1 MGLKTKGTRV
11 TIEAMRGHSNLSRL
25 DDEKPDNKET
35 NTPLERDLLEAR
47 TVLVSGSIDDK
58 LCASVVA
65 RLLILEN
72 RDPDAPVT
80 VYINSPGGSADS
92 GFAMYDMLRFIKC
105 PIRTVVNGLCAS
117 AAVLVFLAADEGGR
131 LTLPGSRFLLHQPST
146 MGHGTASD
154 LRITSEQIVKLRESY
169 NQIVADATGR
179 PLEKVLDD
187 VSRDFW
193 LSASE
198 ALEYGLANK
207 IIVRHAEL

>member
-1 MGLKTKGTRV
+1 M
-11 TIEAMRGHSNLSRL
+11 SRL

-105 PIRTVVNGLCAS
+105 PIRTVVNGLARSTAVLRCAALVRAAPRS
-117 AAVLVFLAADEGGR
+117 RQRLAAVHPC
-131 LTLPGSRFLLHQPST
+131 LP
-146 MGHGTASD
+146 
-154 LRITSEQIVKLRESY
+154 
-169 NQIVADATGR
+169 
-179 PLEKVLDD
+179 
-187 VSRDFW
+187 
-193 LSASE
+193 
-198 ALEYGLANK
+198 
-207 IIVRHAEL
+207 